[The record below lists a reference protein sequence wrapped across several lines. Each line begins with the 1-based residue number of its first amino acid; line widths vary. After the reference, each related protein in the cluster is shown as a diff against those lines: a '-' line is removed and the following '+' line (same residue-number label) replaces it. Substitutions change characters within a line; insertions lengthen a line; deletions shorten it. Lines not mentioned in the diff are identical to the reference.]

1 MGSTVK
7 SIFHSHALKVA
18 AVTCALLLGQT
29 VTAQDSNISALL
41 HTENPPT
48 VQPLPIHGMIFAE
61 KQGRV
66 KIASGNGRFIFN
78 GVMHDRWA
86 GRDVLTLDDAIRAF
100 NYIEMKGIGVDL
112 VDALKPYRYG
122 AGKKDIVIFIDPYCS
137 ACSKLLTDMPVD
149 SQKYTFNLIPIAV
162 LGEES
167 KKRVKNL
174 ACAKDQD
181 AARLQLLT
189 KQYRDLDEVETCS
202 PDLMSYRMFTGQI
215 LGIKGIPFMIRND
228 GLVSR
233 GNPPLGV
240 LAWLEG

>member
-1 MGSTVK
+1 MK
-7 SIFHSHALKVA
+7 SIFHFHALKVV
-18 AVTCALLLGQT
+18 AVSWVLLLCQE
-29 VTAQDSNISALL
+29 VTAQDLNTSQLL
-41 HTENPPT
+41 ETENQPT
-48 VQPLPIHGMIFAE
+48 VQPLPIHAMIFAE

-86 GRDVLTLDDAIRAF
+86 NRDVLTLEDAIRAF

-112 VDALKPYRYG
+112 VDVLKPYRYG
-122 AGKKDIVIFIDPYCS
+122 TGKKDIVIFIDPYCS
-137 ACSKLLTDMPVD
+137 ACSKLLKDLPAD
-149 SQKYTFNLIPIAV
+149 SQEYTFNLIPIAV

-189 KQYRDLDEVETCS
+189 KQYRDLEEVETCS
-202 PDLMSYRMFTGQI
+202 PDIMSYRMFTGQI

-233 GNPPLGV
+233 GSPPLGIT
-240 LAWLEG
+240 AWLEG